1 MNRPSRLKAVR
12 RETRRHGDAW
22 QRAILEWDALPPQPW
37 ATIEAD
43 LNLIL
48 LLDQILYRFL
58 ELQDTVGDRL
68 IETTL
73 AELGEPSED
82 WPMRDRL
89 DRLNRLERL
98 GFLDAA
104 QWSEWRTVRNRL
116 AHEHPD
122 APELRWAAL
131 GKTLAVTHGL
141 LACVGAWLI
150 KLQPVSLKA
159 STGSAADQTVG

>member
-1 MNRPSRLKAVR
+1 MNRPGHLEAALW
-12 RETRRHGDAW
+12 ETRRHADAL
-22 QRAILEWDALPPQPW
+22 QRAISEWDALPPQPW

-43 LNLIL
+43 LTLVR

-58 ELQDTVGDRL
+58 KLQDTVGDRL

-89 DRLNRLERL
+89 DRLERL

-104 QWSEWRTVRNRL
+104 QWAEWRAVRNRL
-116 AHEHPD
+116 AHEYPD
-122 APELRWAAL
+122 APQLRWAAL
-131 GKTLAVTHGL
+131 GEALAATHGL
-141 LACVGAWLI
+141 LACVSAWLI
-150 KLQPVSLKA
+150 KLQPGSPKA
-159 STGSAADQTVG
+159 SPGSAAGQSVG